1 MLKPRTRVLL
11 RGLLL
16 AAVVAASGFLAS
28 WSWRTSSRLAKLGE
42 RSVIESTGLLVSE
55 KINRVE
61 RTLIDG
67 DNAVLHLVDPDD
79 LDDFAQHWPAMA
91 ERISPTVRSVV
102 VLDEALRPLRV
113 VAHRDDDDRSELV
126 GWVND
131 WFNGRLPKG
140 PTDVLPPDAPVGTY
154 GHWHGTVDG
163 RSLLMSFFVR
173 EVRLGDEARGRRYY
187 VVLEGDLDYVRNE
200 LLSKL
205 FGDPRARGG
214 YNVTDPEAHQFVVG
228 RALTATRQF
237 LVSMQ
242 FPTTLYK
249 WHLTVVPRQASE
261 LEERARRQGVVEAS
275 FVGASLLVILV
286 GVSFLLYAA
295 RQEQQLNTL
304 KSDFIATVSHE
315 LKTPLTLIHMFSQML
330 AGERAPTEEK
340 RKQYL
345 DIIVRES
352 VRLTALIE
360 NVLDFARLEQGRAA
374 YEFVTADLGATVLRD
389 VESFRVR
396 EHRERPALVTEVV
409 QGVGPV
415 RLDARAMQVLLFNLL
430 DNAFRYAGDSEAVVV
445 RARLEGS
452 DAVLEVEDRGP
463 GIDPEDARRIFE
475 RFYRGRSVRSG
486 GPRGTGIGLSLVQQ
500 IARAHGGDVTV
511 RAAAPTGTVFRV
523 TIPVAAAGEA

>member
-1 MLKPRTRVLL
+1 MLTARARVLL

-16 AAVVAASGFLAS
+16 AAVVVASGFLAW
-28 WSWRTSSRLAKLGE
+28 WSWRTSGVLARLGE
-42 RSVIESTGLLVSE
+42 RSVIESTGLLVRE

-67 DNAVLHLVDPDD
+67 DNAVLHMVHPDD
-79 LDDFAQHWPAMA
+79 LDDLDQRWPAMA

-113 VAHRDDDDRSELV
+113 VAHRDDDNRSELV
-126 GWVND
+126 RWID
-131 WFNGRLPKG
+131 EWFSGRLRKEPG
-140 PTDVLPPDAPVGTY
+140 EVLPPAAPVGTY

-163 RSLLMSFFVR
+163 RSLLMSFLVG
-173 EVRLGDEARGRRYY
+173 ETGGRRYY
-187 VVLEGDLDYVRNE
+187 VVLEGDLDYVRSE

-205 FGDPRARGG
+205 FDDPRARGR

-228 RALTATRQF
+228 RPLAATRQF

-249 WHLTVVPRQASE
+249 WNLTVVPRQASE
-261 LEERARRQGVVEAS
+261 LEDRARRQGVVDAS
-275 FVGASLLVILV
+275 FVGASLLVILA

-315 LKTPLTLIHMFSQML
+315 LKTPLSLIRMFAEML
-330 AGERAPTEEK
+330 SGDRAHTEEK
-340 RKQYL
+340 RRQYL
-345 DIIVRES
+345 EIIVRES
-352 VRLTALIE
+352 ERLTTLIE

-374 YEFVTADLGATVLRD
+374 YEFVTSDLGATVQR
-389 VESFRVR
+389 EAETFRFR
-396 EHRERPALVTEVV
+396 AHRERPALVVEVEP
-409 QGVGPV
+409 GVEPV
-415 RLDARAMQVLLFNLL
+415 RLDGRAMQVLLFNLL
-430 DNAFRYAGDSEAVVV
+430 DNAMKYAGDTEAVVV
-445 RARLEGS
+445 RVRQEGPR
-452 DAVLEVEDRGP
+452 AVVEVEDHGP
-463 GIDPEDARRIFE
+463 GIDPEEGRRVFE
-475 RFYRGRSVRSG
+475 RFYRGKAVRSG

-511 RAAAPTGTVFRV
+511 HPVTPTGTVFRV
-523 TIPVAAAGEA
+523 TIPVATAAAG